1 MYCTGKDTAGLITSC
16 NQPSTVS
23 ALLTVSVKQ
32 SDALVKGLSYNELV
46 YSHAGVMAVAFG
58 LLLPVGSLLA
68 NYKLVVCHI
77 ILQISGQILSLI
89 GFVLALVYQ
98 QLNNRPHFS
107 QVHSIM
113 GLCLIFMVV
122 ILQPVLKLISL
133 KFLKKQVNIWHKRLG
148 VASIFIGLC
157 NIFIVSLQYNILC
170 KRILNVAFLYYLI
183 IGYVIIG

>member
-1 MYCTGKDTAGLITSC
+1 MSTGLQEGYYFDEPGIYRLYCTSNDTELITSC
-16 NQPSTVS
+16 NQPSTAS
-23 ALLTVSVKQ
+23 ALLTVSVK
-32 SDALVKGLSYNELV
+32 AVVKGLSYNELV

-133 KFLKKQVNIWHKRLG
+133 KFLKKQVNVWHKRLG

-157 NIFIVSLQYNILC
+157 NIFIVS
-170 KRILNVAFLYYLI
+170 I
-183 IGYVIIG
+183 IISCARGY